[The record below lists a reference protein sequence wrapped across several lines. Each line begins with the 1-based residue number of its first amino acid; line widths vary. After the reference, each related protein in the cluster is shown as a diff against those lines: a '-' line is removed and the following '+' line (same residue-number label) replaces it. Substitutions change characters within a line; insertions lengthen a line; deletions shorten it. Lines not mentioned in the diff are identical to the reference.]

1 MPKKTKKH
9 AVKKSRKTLGDQ
21 DQRAVKWLEKYLRY
35 VDYIGA
41 AQLYLKENTLLR
53 KELKVNHIKER
64 ILGHWGTVPGLNFI
78 YAHLNY
84 LIYKHH
90 ASMMYLVGPGHGAP
104 AVIANL
110 FAEKTLEE
118 FYPELRTD
126 EEGTH
131 KLIKMFSWPGGFP
144 SHTNPGTPGAIL
156 EGGELGYSLATSFG
170 AVMDNPDLIVACV
183 VGDGEAESGP
193 LATAWHGNKFLNPK
207 DSGAVLPILHVNGYK
222 ITGPTIFGTM
232 SNEELMTLFTG
243 YGYEPIIVDI
253 TEPEK
258 SNPHL
263 KMMHALDHAYHQI
276 RAIQKKA
283 RSSKTPLLK
292 PRWPMIILKSLKGW
306 TGIKKAD
313 GHMVEGTYHSH
324 GIPISD
330 PQKNPEH
337 FKLVKNWLES
347 YKVTDLVDSHGS
359 PLPEILEFVPKG
371 DLRMG
376 MNKHAIGG
384 EMMKKLKL
392 PNLKKYFTFLTKRGE
407 PQLGNTGP
415 AAEYMRDIIA
425 ANKKNFRFY
434 CPDETESN
442 KFGPLFEVTKRA
454 FMWPVHKYDENIGP
468 DGRVMEVLSEHN
480 LQGWMQGYALT
491 GRHGIFATY
500 EAFATIIAS
509 MVDQFAKFMKQ
520 SSKVPWRKPIP
531 SLNYLLTSVG
541 WRQEHNGYSHQ
552 NPSFISS
559 ILEKHGKFC
568 SVYFPAD
575 ANQLL
580 VILEDCFKRTDSIN
594 VIVAGKQVMPQWLS
608 LDEARE
614 ELKAGV
620 GIWHWINPKA
630 SKDPDVVM
638 AAAGDALVQE
648 SMAAISLLNKLIPE
662 LKIRFVNVSEL
673 TALGVGDEK
682 HPLSLSHEDFC
693 CTFTEDKPIIFNF
706 HGYPEAIRKL
716 IYGRDA
722 MDRISVHGYEEE
734 GTTTTPFNMMVMN
747 KTDRYNLCM
756 DVLEKAAAQNPKFKK
771 KAEELTAYFLKKLDE
786 HAKYIV
792 EYGKDMP
799 EVESWHFTKPFEM
812 VEMPEGMV
820 CAPHLEKPAKN
831 AGKGSAKKT
840 SKHVH
845 RHKKKK

>member
-1 MPKKTKKH
+1 MGTKASKKKLTRHAAKTKKT
-9 AVKKSRKTLGDQ
+9 APALSQ
-21 DQRAVKWLEKYLRY
+21 DQRAVAWLEKYLRY

-53 KELKVNHIKER
+53 KELKTSHIKER

-90 ASMMYLVGPGHGAP
+90 ASMMYVVGPGHGAP

-110 FAEKTLEE
+110 FAEKTLAD
-118 FYPELRTD
+118 FYPDLNCD

-156 EGGELGYSLATSFG
+156 EGGELGYSLATSYG
-170 AVMDNPDLIVACV
+170 AVLDNPDLIVACV
-183 VGDGEAESGP
+183 VGDGEAETGP

-207 DSGAVLPILHVNGYK
+207 TSGAVLPILHVNGYK
-222 ITGPTIFGTM
+222 ITGPTIFSTM
-232 SNEELMTLFTG
+232 SDKELTDLFTG
-243 YGYEPIIVDI
+243 YGYEPLIVDI
-253 TEPEK
+253 MEPEK
-258 SNPHL
+258 ENPHK
-263 KMMHALDHAYHQI
+263 KMITALEYSYQKI
-276 RAIQKKA
+276 REIQKKA
-283 RSSKTPLLK
+283 RASKKPLLK
-292 PRWPMIILKSLKGW
+292 PRWPMIVLRSLKGW

-313 GHMVEGTYHSH
+313 GHKVEGTYHSH
-324 GIPISD
+324 GIPIGD
-330 PQKNPEH
+330 PQKNPAH
-337 FKLVKNWLES
+337 FKLVKDWLES
-347 YKVTDLVDSHGS
+347 YKVTDLVDSHGC
-359 PLPEILEFVPKG
+359 PLPSVLEFVPKG
-371 DLRMG
+371 KYRMG
-376 MNKHAIGG
+376 MNKHALGG
-384 EMMKKLKL
+384 EMMKKLNL
-392 PNLKKYFTFLTKRGE
+392 PSLKKYRIYLTKRGE
-407 PQLGNTGP
+407 PQVGNTKP
-415 AAEYMRDIIA
+415 SAEYIRDIFKT
-425 ANKKNFRFY
+425 NKDNFRFF

-442 KFGPLFEVTKRA
+442 KYTALFEVTKRA
-454 FMWPVHKYDENIGP
+454 FMWPVHSFDENIGP
-468 DGRVMEVLSEHN
+468 EGRVMEVLSEHN

-491 GRHGIFATY
+491 GRHGMFATY

-509 MVDQFAKFMKQ
+509 MVDQYAKFLKQ
-520 SSKVPWRKPIP
+520 SKKVSWRKPVP

-552 NPSFISS
+552 NPSFVSN

-580 VILEDCFKRTDSIN
+580 VIMEDCFKRTDSIN

-614 ELKAGV
+614 ELKTGV

-648 SMAAISLLNKLIPE
+648 SMAAISLLNKLMPE
-662 LKIRFVNVSEL
+662 LNIRFVNVSEL

-682 HPLSLSHEDFC
+682 HPLSLNHEDFC

-716 IYGRDA
+716 IYGREA
-722 MDRISVHGYEEE
+722 MDRISVHGYMEE

-747 KTDRYNLCM
+747 KTDRYNLCL
-756 DVLEKAAAQNPKFKK
+756 DVLEKAAKQNPKFKA
-771 KAEELTAYFLKKLDE
+771 KAKELTAFFLKKLAE
-786 HAKYIV
+786 HDKYIL

-799 EVESWHFTKPFEM
+799 EVENWHYTRPFEL
-812 VEMPEGMV
+812 VEMPEGMI
-820 CAPHLEKPAKN
+820 CKPHLEKPA
-831 AGKGSAKKT
+831 AQ
-840 SKHVH
+840 KHE
-845 RHKKKK
+845 HKKKK

>member
-1 MPKKTKKH
+1 MATKKIQKKIAH
-9 AVKKSRKTLGDQ
+9 A
-21 DQRAVKWLEKYLRY
+21 RASAPASPDRRALAWLPKYLRY
-35 VDYIGA
+35 VDYISA
-41 AQLYLKENTLLR
+41 AQLYLKENFFLR
-53 KELKVNHIKER
+53 RELKPTDIKER

-78 YAHLNY
+78 YAHLDY

-90 ASMMYLVGPGHGAP
+90 PSMMYLVGPGHGAP

-110 FAEKTLEE
+110 FAEKTLAEY
-118 FYPELRTD
+118 YPELQRG
-126 EEGTH
+126 EEGTG

-144 SHTNPGTPGAIL
+144 SHVNPATPGAIL
-156 EGGELGYSLATSFG
+156 EGGELGYSLATSYG

-183 VGDGEAESGP
+183 VGDGEAETGP

-207 DSGAVLPILHVNGYK
+207 TSGAVLPILHVNGYK

-232 SNEELMTLFTG
+232 SDEELKNLFTG
-243 YGYEPIIVDI
+243 YGYEPLFVDI
-253 TEPEK
+253 MHPAEDQ
-258 SNPHL
+258 PHQQMIKTL
-263 KMMHALDHAYHQI
+263 EYAYQKI
-276 RAIQKKA
+276 REIQKKA
-283 RSSKTPLLK
+283 RSSKKPLLK
-292 PRWPMIILKSLKGW
+292 PRWPMIVLRSLKGW
-306 TGIKKAD
+306 TGIKYAD
-313 GHMVEGTYHSH
+313 GHKIEGTYHAH
-324 GIPISD
+324 GIPIGD
-330 PQKNPEH
+330 PRTNPEH

-347 YKVTDLVDSHGS
+347 YKFSELVDAHGA
-359 PLPEILEFVPKG
+359 PLPEVVEFVPKG

-376 MNKHAIGG
+376 MNKHSIGG
-384 EMMKKLKL
+384 NMMKKLKL
-392 PNLKKYFTFLTKRGE
+392 PDQKKYRIYLTKRGD
-407 PQLGNTGP
+407 PQIGNTGIG
-415 AAEYMRDIIA
+415 AEYIRDIIA
-425 ANKKNFRFY
+425 GNPTNFRFY

-442 KFGPLFEVTKRA
+442 KFGALFEVTKRA
-454 FMWPVHKYDENIGP
+454 FMWPVKSFDENIGP

-480 LQGWMQGYALT
+480 LQGWMQGYVLT

-509 MVDQFAKFMKQ
+509 MVDQYAKFLKQ
-520 SSKVPWRKPIP
+520 SAKVLWRKPVP

-552 NPSFISS
+552 NPSFISG

-594 VIVAGKQVMPQWLS
+594 VIVAGKQIMPQWLT
-608 LDEARE
+608 LEEARE
-614 ELKAGV
+614 ELKVGV
-620 GIWHWINPKA
+620 GTWYWIDKKA
-630 SKDPDVVM
+630 AKNPDVVM

-648 SMAAISLLNKLIPE
+648 SMAAISLLQKLMPE

-693 CTFTEDKPIIFNF
+693 CYFTEDKPIIFNF

-716 IYGRDA
+716 IFGRDA

-747 KTDRYNLCM
+747 KTDRFNLCI
-756 DVLEKAAAQNPKFKK
+756 DVLEKAAKQNPKFKA
-771 KAEELTAYFLKKLDE
+771 KADELTAYFLQELDK
-786 HAKYIV
+786 HARYII
-792 EYGKDMP
+792 ENGKDMP
-799 EVESWHFTKPFEM
+799 EIENWHWTRPFEL

-820 CAPHLEKPAKN
+820 CKPHL
-831 AGKGSAKKT
+831 
-840 SKHVH
+840 
-845 RHKKKK
+845 KKKDQEK

>member
-1 MPKKTKKH
+1 MKITPKNLRELDKK
-9 AVKKSRKTLGDQ
+9 AL
-21 DQRAVKWLEKYLRY
+21 KWLPKYLRY

-53 KELKVNHIKER
+53 EELKPTHMKER

-110 FAEKTLEE
+110 FAEKTLQE
-118 FYPELRTD
+118 FYPDLKTD

-156 EGGELGYSLATSFG
+156 EGGELGYSLATSYG
-170 AVMDNPDLIVACV
+170 AVMDNPELIVACV
-183 VGDGEAESGP
+183 VGDGEAETGP
-193 LATAWHGNKFLNPK
+193 LATAWHSNKFLNPK
-207 DSGAVLPILHVNGYK
+207 TSGAVLPILHVNGYK
-222 ITGPTIFGTM
+222 ITGPTIFSTM
-232 SNEELMTLFTG
+232 SNEELTNLFSG

-253 TEPEK
+253 MHPSEE
-258 SNPHL
+258 NPHF
-263 KMMHALDHAYHQI
+263 KMMRALDHAYNRI
-276 RAIQKKA
+276 REIQKKA
-283 RSSKTPLLK
+283 RTSKEPLLK
-292 PRWPMIILKSLKGW
+292 PRWPMIVMRSLKGW

-313 GHMVEGTYHSH
+313 GHKVEGTYHSH

-330 PQKNPEH
+330 PRTNPVH
-337 FKLVKNWLES
+337 FKLVKDWLES
-347 YKVTDLVDSHGS
+347 YKVTELVDAHGS
-359 PLPEILEFVPKG
+359 PLPEVLEFVPKE

-384 EMMKKLKL
+384 NMMKELKL
-392 PNLKKYFTFLTKRGE
+392 PNLKKYRIYLTKRGE
-407 PQLGNTGP
+407 PQVGNAGVS
-415 AAEYMRDIIA
+415 ALYMRDIMA
-425 ANKKNFRFY
+425 NNKKNFRFF

-442 KFGPLFEVTKRA
+442 KFGALFEVTKRA
-454 FMWPVHKYDENIGP
+454 FMWPLHPFDENIGP

-480 LQGWMQGYALT
+480 LQGWMQGYSLT
-491 GRHGIFATY
+491 GRYGIFATY

-509 MVDQFAKFMKQ
+509 MVDQYAKFIKQ
-520 SSKVPWRKPIP
+520 SSKVSWRKPIP
-531 SLNYLLTSVG
+531 ALNYLLTSVG

-552 NPSFISS
+552 NPSFISGV
-559 ILEKHGKFC
+559 LEKHGKFC

-580 VILEDCFKRTDSIN
+580 VIMEDCFKRKDSIN
-594 VIVAGKQVMPQWLS
+594 VIVAGKQIMPQWLS

-682 HPLSLSHEDFC
+682 HPLSLSHKDFC
-693 CTFTEDKPIIFNF
+693 SYFTEDKPIIFNF

-716 IYGRDA
+716 IFGRDA

-747 KTDRYNLCM
+747 KTDRFNLCI
-756 DVLEKAAAQNPKFKK
+756 DVLGKAVRQNPRFAKKAA
-771 KAEELTAYFLKKLDE
+771 ELTAYFHKKLDE
-786 HAKYIV
+786 HAKYII
-792 EYGKDMP
+792 EYGKDME
-799 EVESWHFTKPFEM
+799 EVEKWNWTRPFEP
-812 VEMPEGMV
+812 VEIPLGMLRE
-820 CAPHLEKPAKN
+820 PHMR
-831 AGKGSAKKT
+831 KGNK
-840 SKHVH
+840 
-845 RHKKKK
+845 

>member
-1 MPKKTKKH
+1 MLKKNLK
-9 AVKKSRKTLGDQ
+9 KKSAAHKRGKSTRRLSGGPAKKALTQ
-21 DQRAVKWLEKYLRY
+21 DQRAIAWLGKYLRY
-35 VDYIGA
+35 VDYVGA

-53 KELKVNHIKER
+53 KELMPSHIKER

-84 LIYKHH
+84 LIYKHQP
-90 ASMMYLVGPGHGAP
+90 SMMYVVGPGHGAP

-110 FAEKTLEE
+110 FVEKTLAE
-118 FYPELRTD
+118 FYPDLKCD

-156 EGGELGYSLATSFG
+156 EGGELGYSLATSYG
-170 AVMDNPDLIVACV
+170 AVMDNPDLIVTCV
-183 VGDGEAESGP
+183 VGDGEAETGP

-207 DSGAVLPILHVNGYK
+207 ESGAVLPILHVNGYK
-222 ITGPTIFGTM
+222 ITGPTLFSTM
-232 SNEELMTLFTG
+232 SDEELNDLFNG
-243 YGYEPIIVDI
+243 YGYEPIFVDI
-253 TEPEK
+253 TNPEK
-258 SNPHL
+258 ENPHQ
-263 KMMHALDHAYHQI
+263 KMITALEYCYQQI

-292 PRWPMIILKSLKGW
+292 PRWPMIVLRSLKGW

-313 GHMVEGTYHSH
+313 GHKVEGTYHSH

-330 PQKNPEH
+330 PQKNPAH
-337 FKLVKNWLES
+337 FKLVKEWLES
-347 YKVTDLVDSHGS
+347 YNVAELVDAHGC
-359 PLPEILEFVPKG
+359 PLPEIMEFVPKG
-371 DLRMG
+371 KLRMG
-376 MNKHAIGG
+376 MNKYAIGG

-392 PNLKKYFTFLTKRGE
+392 PDLKKYRIYLTKRGE
-407 PQLGNTGP
+407 PQVGNTGVS
-415 AAEYMRDIIA
+415 AEYIRDIFKS
-425 ANKKNFRFY
+425 NKKEKNFRFF

-442 KFGPLFEVTKRA
+442 KFTALFEATKRA
-454 FMWPVHKYDENIGP
+454 FMWPLKVYDENIGP

-491 GRHGIFATY
+491 GRHGMFATY

-552 NPSFISS
+552 NPSFISN

-580 VILEDCFKRTDSIN
+580 VVMEDCFKRTNSVN
-594 VIVAGKQVMPQWLS
+594 VIVAGKQVMPQWLT
-608 LDEARE
+608 LKEARE
-614 ELKAGV
+614 ELKTGV
-620 GIWHWINPKA
+620 GIWHWIDPKA

-648 SMAAISLLNKLIPE
+648 SMAAISILQKLMPE

-693 CTFTEDKPIIFNF
+693 CYFTEDKPIIFNF

-716 IYGRDA
+716 IFGRDA
-722 MDRISVHGYEEE
+722 MDRISVHGYMEE

-747 KTDRYNLCM
+747 KTDRYNLCI
-756 DVLEKAAAQNPKFKK
+756 DVLEKAAQQNSKFKA

-786 HAKYIV
+786 HARYIL
-792 EYGKDMP
+792 EYGKDMD
-799 EVESWHFTKPFEM
+799 EVEKWHWTRPFEQ

-820 CAPHLEKPAKN
+820 CKPHLPKPPKKN
-831 AGKGSAKKT
+831 KS
-840 SKHVH
+840 
-845 RHKKKK
+845 